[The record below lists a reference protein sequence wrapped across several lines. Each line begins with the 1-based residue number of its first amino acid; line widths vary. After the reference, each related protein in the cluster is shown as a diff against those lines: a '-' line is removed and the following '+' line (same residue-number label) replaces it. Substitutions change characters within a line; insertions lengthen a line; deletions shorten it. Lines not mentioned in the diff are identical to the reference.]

1 MNIYA
6 YIHMYM
12 ATTTLG
18 PFTTERAAAASR
30 LFKGL
35 ADAHR
40 LRLLAA
46 LAQADEGEL
55 CVHELIAVVDMEQSA
70 VSHQL
75 RALREYDLVTS
86 RKQGRH
92 VYYALADS
100 HVRSLLQAGV
110 EHAAH
115 IRGK

>member
-1 MNIYA
+1 MLKSLSA
-6 YIHMYM
+6 
-12 ATTTLG
+12 
-18 PFTTERAAAASR
+18 ERAAAASR

-46 LAQADEGEL
+46 LAQANDGEL
-55 CVHELIAVVDMEQSA
+55 CVHELVAVVDMEQSA

-75 RALREYDLVTS
+75 RALRECELVTS

-92 VYYALADS
+92 VYYALADG
-100 HVRSLLQAGV
+100 HVRKLLQAGV
-110 EHAAH
+110 EHTAH
-115 IRGK
+115 VRGR

>member
-1 MNIYA
+1 
-6 YIHMYM
+6 M
-12 ATTTLG
+12 ATTALK
-18 PFTTERAAAASR
+18 PLSDAQAEAASR

-46 LAQADEGEL
+46 LAQTGDGEL
-55 CVHELIAVVDMEQSA
+55 CVHELVAIVDMEQSA

-75 RALREYDLVTS
+75 RALREGELVTS

-100 HVRSLLQAGV
+100 HVRELLQAGV

-115 IRGK
+115 IRSIRGK